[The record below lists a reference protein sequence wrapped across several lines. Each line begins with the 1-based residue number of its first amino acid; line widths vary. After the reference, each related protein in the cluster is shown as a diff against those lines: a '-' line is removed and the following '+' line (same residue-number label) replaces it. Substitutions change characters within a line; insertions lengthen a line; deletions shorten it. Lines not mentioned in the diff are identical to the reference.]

1 MTTLKVVVIGTLGI
15 ASCFALLYV
24 ARSLNVRWQR
34 IVILVVAMLG
44 LSSQGALW
52 AGIARTLKGF
62 DVGGSYFW
70 LYAALVTSVAGMVW
84 ALVLLGTTLF
94 SRRLAD

>member
-1 MTTLKVVVIGTLGI
+1 MVVVIGALGI
-15 ASCFALLYV
+15 TSCLALLYV
-24 ARSLNVRWQR
+24 AGFVKVRWQR
-34 IVILVVAMLG
+34 IVILLVAMLG
-44 LSSQGALW
+44 LSSQGAFW
-52 AGIARTLKGF
+52 AGITRTLKGF